1 MLSGKNE
8 EDDKQGKKTILKQNI
23 QDQISA
29 GNNFVCFI
37 SNISNNQEKTSE
49 VFLQGSSLSNLI
61 ACDESTFDL
70 SIDNSLIKTY
80 QSKNAILKQLYIHGQ
95 IDKKNSSEKVYSFLS
110 QYNPVQIS
118 AYNTLQKYT

>member
-1 MLSGKNE
+1 MLSGKND
-8 EDDKQGKKTILKQNI
+8 EDDKQGKKTIFKQNI

-110 QYNPVQIS
+110 QYNPV
-118 AYNTLQKYT
+118 